1 MVRQF
6 FKICLFGLLLSS
18 VVTHAKVPALVSDTI
33 RMGMES
39 YARYVEKD
47 LIKQADDPKQMERIL
62 HYLFLKDWLEHYRH
76 ALHNSERTEREI
88 KQLEETLVLPAPD
101 SKDGKLIAQS
111 IYLRELLPAAVQ
123 VRMDEIEARKRD
135 PYLYVD
141 EFSLER
147 TMRKLGEL
155 LRELRNIEESHS
167 YSQIY
172 REQELERLSREIAAQ
187 YEEVILNIAQL
198 EPTTLETTLVGIAAS
213 LVEATIM
220 LATAAFVAGNFK
232 GLEVGATAIAGFFV
246 KAIHAFHRSDTR
258 FLLPF
263 WGVVDRTQR
272 WTQAVRSLGFFPS
285 QWFARQRAAMSAPL
299 TNADFSIAESRHR
312 DQCGEKLVD
321 MAYEKAQRVPF
332 FSPGTRLKQLHLPAG
347 LR

>member
-6 FKICLFGLLLSS
+6 IKICGVGLVLSS

-47 LIKQADDPKQMERIL
+47 LVQQADDPRQMERIL
-62 HYLFLKDWLEHYRH
+62 HYLFLKDWLDHYRH
-76 ALHNSERTEREI
+76 VLQNSERTEREI
-88 KQLEETLVLPAPD
+88 RQLEETLVLPAPD
-101 SKDGKLIAQS
+101 SKDAKLIAQS
-111 IYLRELLPAAVQ
+111 IYLRQLLPDAVQ
-123 VRMDEIEARKRD
+123 ARMDEIESRKRD

-147 TMRKLGEL
+147 TMRKLAGL
-155 LRELRNIEESHS
+155 LRELRNIEESRS
-167 YSQIY
+167 YSPIY
-172 REQELERLSREIAAQ
+172 RERELERLSREIAAQ
-187 YEEVILNIAQL
+187 YEEVILNISQL

-213 LVEATIM
+213 LAEATIM

-232 GLEVGATAIAGFFV
+232 GLEVGATAVVGFFS
-246 KAIHAFHRSDTR
+246 KALHAFYRSDTR

-272 WTQAVRSLGFFPS
+272 WTQAVRSLGLFPS
-285 QWFARQRAAMSAPL
+285 QWFARQRAALSAPL
-299 TNADFSIAESRHR
+299 TNSDFSRAESRHR
-312 DQCGEKLVD
+312 HECGEKLVD

-332 FSPGTRLKQLHLPAG
+332 FSPGIQLKQLHLPKG